1 MIRCKKCG
9 TANAADAVFCSQCD
23 AFLEWSGEK
32 VEDEGAPGTGPT
44 APPGEP
50 GAPPGAQPAAARP
63 TASPH
68 QPSARGEPAVQPQSR
83 RPEKGATTPVRKAK
97 PQQPTKPEKPKPGQR
112 VCPRCGTGNDP
123 DRKFCRRCGT
133 GLGIAPVA
141 PPEASKASKAPKH
154 RSSWLSGLLRRG
166 KQEAYMAGQRPQSML
181 SSRSRWRPGSSA
193 MVFGLLALFGLGSI
207 ASYLYVP
214 GVGSAVDDVIHT
226 IQSRVGD
233 RAEVNITKATGPS
246 EPGFPATNMIDGG
259 SNTYWVGT
267 RTINRR
273 WLVDFELQRQSD
285 LLQINIRSGA
295 DGEEYE
301 KLGRPFRFQLRA
313 NGELSPEYR
322 LDDSKDEQVIEI
334 DIQDVK
340 ELRLIV
346 LSQHQGLAGGED
358 IAIREIALLG
368 PKG

>member
-9 TANAADAVFCSQCD
+9 TVNEADAVFCGQCD
-23 AFLEWSGEK
+23 TFLEWSGEK
-32 VEDEGAPGTGPT
+32 VEGEGAPGAPST
-44 APPGEP
+44 APPGKP
-50 GAPPGAQPAAARP
+50 GAPLGGQPTAARP
-63 TASPH
+63 AASPP
-68 QPSARGEPAVQPQSR
+68 QPSAKGEPAVQPQSR
-83 RPEKGATTPVRKAK
+83 RPEKGSTTPVRKAK
-97 PQQPTKPEKPKPGQR
+97 PQQPTRPEKPKPGQR
-112 VCPRCGTGNDP
+112 MCPKCDTGNDP

-133 GLGIAPVA
+133 DLGIAPVA
-141 PPEASKASKAPKH
+141 PPVAPKR
-154 RSSWLSGLLRRG
+154 RSSRLSGLLRRG

-181 SSRSRWRPGSSA
+181 SSPSRWRPGSSA
-193 MVFGLLALFGLGSI
+193 MVFGLLALIGLGSI

-226 IQSRVGD
+226 IQNRVGD

-259 SNTYWVGT
+259 SDTYWVGT

-322 LDDSKDEQVIEI
+322 LDDSKDEQAIEI

-346 LSQHQGLAGGED
+346 LSQHQGLDGGED

-368 PKG
+368 QKG